1 MTVDAYPL
9 HWPAN
14 FPRTVKGDRQPARF
28 HRDGQPLTIAGG
40 RDRILSEIRS
50 FTRSGHKCRIDPDQV
65 VISSDVP
72 LRRDGLPASGRRMPD
87 ESGVAVYFELDGE
100 AYCLPCDTWDRA
112 PDNMAAIAAHLS
124 AMRGIERW
132 GVGDVRAHF
141 AGFVALEHQPVP
153 KWHDVLG
160 CAPDVGPEAVKIAYT
175 RARKAAHPDHGGT
188 AEKFQKVQNAYAEW
202 QLGGG
207 YE

>member
-14 FPRTVKGDRQPARF
+14 FPRTKPEDRQPARF
-28 HRDGQPLTIAGG
+28 HRDGKPLTIAAA
-40 RDRILSEIRS
+40 RDRILGEISAFSRV
-50 FTRSGHKCRIDPDQV
+50 GHVWSIDPDQV

-87 ESGVAVYFELDGE
+87 EPGVAVYFELDGD
-100 AYCLPCDTWDRA
+100 AYCLPCDSWDRV
-112 PDNMAAIAAHLS
+112 PDNMAAIAAHLG

-141 AGFVALEHQPVP
+141 AGFVALEHRPAQR
-153 KWHDVLG
+153 WYDVLG
-160 CAPDVGPEAVKIAYT
+160 CAPDADPSAVQMAFY
-175 RARKAAHPDHGGT
+175 RARKRVHPDHGGT
-188 AEKFQKVQNAYAEW
+188 AEQFQQVQDAFSEWRAE
-202 QLGGG
+202 G
-207 YE
+207 